1 MYRLEG
7 SQWTDDT
14 GFQETNKMGAG
25 AWVEE
30 TPVLYLLDFYN
41 TSRITDSK
49 VVIIFK
55 KLE

>member
-14 GFQETNKMGAG
+14 GFQERNKMDAG

-30 TPVLYLLDFYN
+30 TPVLHLLDFYN
-41 TSRITDSK
+41 TSRVTDSK
-49 VVIIFK
+49 VVIIF
-55 KLE
+55 